1 MAKEVGAIRTKYV
14 NVNLLFLKQVINISI
29 LASLG
34 NLREPVSFFLRR
46 LNRINWLQ
54 YSADSVL
61 WSLCW
66 DYTSEVTLKKV
77 SIKKDEFGPSQ
88 ELNKELWIVICLS
101 SMSRVCL
108 DRLRLRNWCLKMAII
123 CWICRSFFFEFK
135 ICATNRWTTLVEN
148 ENFKFFC
155 NWSLQSSYV
164 ANIRFISL
172 FLHTQWAVNS
182 CECCFCQFSFLFE
195 LDKMSSQDNILSIQ
209 SLKDL

>member
-34 NLREPVSFFLRR
+34 NLRELVSFFLRG
-46 LNRINWLQ
+46 LKRINWLQ

-66 DYTSEVTLKKV
+66 GYTSEVTLKNV

-101 SMSRVCL
+101 AISRQIEIEEPVPKDGFTLL
-108 DRLRLRNWCLKMAII
+108 DLQNFFL
-123 CWICRSFFFEFK
+123 WIQNLCD
-135 ICATNRWTTLVEN
+135 
-148 ENFKFFC
+148 
-155 NWSLQSSYV
+155 Q
-164 ANIRFISL
+164 
-172 FLHTQWAVNS
+172 
-182 CECCFCQFSFLFE
+182 
-195 LDKMSSQDNILSIQ
+195 
-209 SLKDL
+209 

>member
-66 DYTSEVTLKKV
+66 DYTSEVTLKNV

-101 SMSRVCL
+101 AMSRQIEIEEPMPKDGFNLL
-108 DRLRLRNWCLKMAII
+108 DLQ
-123 CWICRSFFFEFK
+123 
-135 ICATNRWTTLVEN
+135 
-148 ENFKFFC
+148 KFFL
-155 NWSLQSSYV
+155 W
-164 ANIRFISL
+164 
-172 FLHTQWAVNS
+172 
-182 CECCFCQFSFLFE
+182 
-195 LDKMSSQDNILSIQ
+195 IQ
-209 SLKDL
+209 NLCDQ

>member
-34 NLREPVSFFLRR
+34 NLRELVSFFLRG
-46 LNRINWLQ
+46 LKRINWLH

-66 DYTSEVTLKKV
+66 DYTSEVTLKNV

-101 SMSRVCL
+101 AMSRQIEIEEPVPKDGLNLL
-108 DRLRLRNWCLKMAII
+108 DLQ
-123 CWICRSFFFEFK
+123 
-135 ICATNRWTTLVEN
+135 
-148 ENFKFFC
+148 KFFL
-155 NWSLQSSYV
+155 W
-164 ANIRFISL
+164 
-172 FLHTQWAVNS
+172 
-182 CECCFCQFSFLFE
+182 
-195 LDKMSSQDNILSIQ
+195 IQ
-209 SLKDL
+209 NLCDQ